1 MLHVLVKSEQSVI
14 QNLIG
19 ALLLKIITLCKFNN
33 QCNAIICFIYI
44 FSIFIVVFSLKK
56 LLLLYYIVES
66 YGRKKAD

>member
-33 QCNAIICFIYI
+33 QCNTIICFIYI

-56 LLLLYYIVES
+56 FTIVYS
-66 YGRKKAD
+66 IDIHGRKKAD

>member
-19 ALLLKIITLCKFNN
+19 ALLLKIIALYEFDNECYI
-33 QCNAIICFIYI
+33 IICFIYI

-56 LLLLYYIVES
+56 FTIVYS
-66 YGRKKAD
+66 IDIHGRKKAD

>member
-33 QCNAIICFIYI
+33 QCNTIICFIYI

-56 LLLLYYIVES
+56 FIIVYTRDS

>member
-33 QCNAIICFIYI
+33 QCNTIICFIYI
-44 FSIFIVVFSLKK
+44 FSIFIVAFSLKK
-56 LLLLYYIVES
+56 FIIVYS
-66 YGRKKAD
+66 IDIHGRKKAD